1 MGAVCHS
8 ARVRL
13 NGTDL
18 GAVVARPWE
27 VTFPASLLKPT
38 GNRLEIEVTN
48 LMANRLADLERRRG
62 AEWRPFLMVNI
73 HYKPFDAATW
83 KPTPS
88 GLLGPVRLIPLQA
101 SNY

>member
-1 MGAVCHS
+1 
-8 ARVRL
+8 
-13 NGTDL
+13 
-18 GAVVARPWE
+18 
-27 VTFPASLLKPT
+27 
-38 GNRLEIEVTN
+38 VTN